1 MKSNE
6 VMMLS
11 LTRKEIILVIA
22 SIANNICGL
31 RDELNK
37 NQTVEEIIETAES
50 IERCS
55 LLREKIIEQL
65 FEPDAK

>member
-22 SIANNICGL
+22 SIANSICGL

>member
-22 SIANNICGL
+22 SIANNICGF
-31 RDELNK
+31 RDESNK